1 MFARYAVILWTLGLL
16 AAGEFALE
24 LRASARGFRTLL
36 FGAPVVAASAS
47 DGEFGPSS
55 RFPFR
60 SRVAP
65 RERRDGVTRI
75 WIASASYAEH
85 VRMPVEGIWP
95 VLLQDELEARGLDVE
110 VLNASQAGWELHRS
124 VRTLRELGEAWAPD
138 LVLVYQMSNDLD
150 RIASALVGRAVDPE
164 ADLDAIPEPPPPP
177 SDLDPTEVARQTTA
191 YELMRSKLG
200 PLVGDLRPQCDGRA
214 PGINAAAAARV
225 EARFRGVIA
234 CGREL
239 GATPMLVSF
248 ATAYPDPMQPLPPEF
263 AAGLKRA
270 NSLLSSEGWRR
281 WVRLGD
287 ECMRRVAEAE
297 GVPVLEVATALD
309 GRPELFVDQYHFTPE
324 GHQLFAMQ
332 LANELEPRLRARAE
346 EVR

>member
-1 MFARYAVILWTLGLL
+1 MFARYAVILWTLGFL

-24 LRASARGFRTLL
+24 VRASARGFRTLL
-36 FGAPVVAASAS
+36 FGAPVSAATASA
-47 DGEFGPSS
+47 GEFGPSA

-65 RERRDGVTRI
+65 QERRAGVPRI
-75 WIASASYAEH
+75 WIASASYAEP

-95 VLLQDELEARGLDVE
+95 VLLQDELAARGLTVE

-124 VRTLRELGEAWAPD
+124 VRTLRQLGEAWAPD

-150 RIASALVGRAVDPE
+150 RVASALVGRVIEPTEDLAVAPDP
-164 ADLDAIPEPPPPP
+164 PEP
-177 SDLDPTEVARQTTA
+177 SSELNPTEIARQTTA
-191 YELMRSKLG
+191 YEMMRSKLG
-200 PLVGDLRPQCDGRA
+200 PLVGDLRPQCDGQE
-214 PGINAAAAARV
+214 PGINAAAAERI

-239 GATPMLVSF
+239 GATPMLISF
-248 ATAYPDPMQPLPPEF
+248 ATAYPDPEEPLPPEF

-270 NSLLSSEGWRR
+270 NGLLSPAGWRR

-287 ECMRRVAEAE
+287 RSMRSVAAAE

-309 GRPELFVDQYHFTPE
+309 GREELFVDQYHFTLE
-324 GHQLFAMQ
+324 GHRIFAER
-332 LANELEPRLRARAE
+332 LADELEPRLRARE
-346 EVR
+346 EAKR